1 MNKKLL
7 LSATLPLLIFTSSA
21 HAFDFSKFLEN
32 VFSKKAGYKAPAVS
46 MEEQKNL
53 EKFEKNNCSKI
64 NPWGSPIPY
73 NKDKNPETG
82 SLFIC
87 RDVYNI
93 RYDEKLKV
101 PLWASYILRRDS
113 YNRPDWRFLTK
124 IKYGGNK
131 NDPDLPEKIL
141 PNLKD
146 YAGSGYVA
154 HNLVPII
161 DNYSYN
167 SSLTEEEDLLEN
179 QNRIN
184 QAYYSTNTFPVAQGL
199 DKALL
204 QFEAETNKLL
214 KSYDYQDIMVVSG
227 LIYINGGKG
236 RIGKNG
242 PVIPSHIFKIYANSV
257 TQGTTVYVIP
267 NDNSCANG
275 CNFNSYVTSF
285 KEVERLTGLNIF
297 SSLAPV
303 HAAKIKLDPSE
314 YKKVLK

>member
-7 LSATLPLLIFTSSA
+7 LSAVIPLLFLSNSA
-21 HAFDFSKFLEN
+21 NAFDFTKFLEN
-32 VFSKKAGYKAPAVS
+32 VFSKKAGYKAQAIS
-46 MEEQKNL
+46 TEEQKNL
-53 EKFEKNNCSKI
+53 EKFEKNNCSKF
-64 NPWGSPIPY
+64 NPWGPPIPY
-73 NKDKNPETG
+73 DKKKNPEVG

-93 RYDEKLKV
+93 RYDEKFKS
-101 PLWASYILRRDS
+101 PLWATYILRKDYYSR
-113 YNRPDWRFLTK
+113 YDWKFLK
-124 IKYGGNK
+124 NIKYSGNR
-131 NDPDLPEKIL
+131 NDPDLPEKML

-154 HNLVPII
+154 HNLVPVI
-161 DNYSYN
+161 DHYFYS
-167 SSLTEEEDLLEN
+167 SGLEEEEDLKEN
-179 QNRIN
+179 QNRVD
-184 QAYYSTNTFPVAQGL
+184 QAYYATNTLPIAQGL

-214 KSYDYQDIMVVSG
+214 KGNDYQNILMVTG
-227 LIYINGGKG
+227 PIYINGGKG

-242 PVIPSHIFKIYANSV
+242 PVIPSHIFKIYANGV

-297 SSLAPV
+297 SALEPH
-303 HAAKIKLDPSE
+303 HAAKIKLDPAE
-314 YKKVLK
+314 YKKTLK